1 MSNNLLQKF
10 ANLSDELFEL
20 GIIRTDSFTEEI
32 GEYVFSKSFNL
43 DRTNRSSEAVDAID
57 NLGKK
62 YQIKAKVVSNNK
74 YNCSYS
80 DLEQSL
86 FDFLVVVFFDE
97 EYSPLKAFKIE
108 SKYLQNKV
116 SINFKFL
123 DHIPHELINVEKLQ
137 IDKNIQNK
145 LSEFGKQF
153 IELKENGVIK
163 SRHIVGDIGEYYAAN
178 KLNLKLCQKNKK
190 GIDAIDEMNQT
201 YEIKTRRVYE
211 SGRRKG
217 NTRRLN
223 NLVGKFADY
232 LIVVTLN
239 RNFEC
244 NGMWKMPLKNVENPK
259 SAHLGIVRNTK
270 ETEIIIPTDIDWL
283 K

>member
-1 MSNNLLQKF
+1 MMTDLLKRF

-20 GIIRTDSFTEEI
+20 EIIRTDSFTGEI
-32 GEYVFSKSFNL
+32 GEYIFSKSFNL

-57 NLGKK
+57 KLGKK
-62 YQIKAKVVSNNK
+62 YQIKAKVVSNNN

-80 DLEQSL
+80 DLEPSH
-86 FDFLVVVFFDE
+86 FDFLIVVFFDE
-97 EYSPLKAFKIE
+97 MYIPLKAFKIE
-108 SKYLQNKV
+108 SKYLQTKV
-116 SINFKFL
+116 SINSKFL
-123 DHIPHELINVEKLQ
+123 NNISYDVINSESLK
-137 IDKNIQNK
+137 IDKTIQNK
-145 LSEFGKQF
+145 LSDFGRKF
-153 IELKENGVIK
+153 IELKKKGIIK
-163 SRHIVGDIGEYYAAN
+163 SRNIVGDIGEYYAAN
-178 KLNLKLCQKNKK
+178 KLNLTLCQKNQK
-190 GIDAIDEMNQT
+190 GIDAIDKMNHT

-244 NGMWKMPLKNVENPK
+244 NGMWKMPLKNVENQK

-270 ETEIIIPTDIDWL
+270 GTDIIIQTDIDWL